1 MTSDRPFAASSPST
15 APSPDHMLLG
25 MQFGNGC
32 GSQPHAWRAPGT
44 PADAFMDFDVQVR
57 HAQAAERG
65 LFDFLF
71 LPDFLDLQA
80 DLSHEAPMITLE
92 PLLTLAAVARGT
104 ARIGLV
110 TTASTTYNDAYT
122 LARQFKT
129 LDVMSRGR
137 AGWNAVPSSGEA
149 TAANDGRTAPE
160 RTEKYER
167 LHEMVQVVQG
177 LWGSWGEDALVADQ
191 ASGRFADP
199 AQVRPIGM
207 RGRHVA
213 SRGPLP
219 IPPSPQGQPVIFQ
232 AGGGG
237 NGLEVAGRYA
247 NGVIGAVFSIE
258 DARAQRTALRQAA
271 ADAGRNPDEVKFFA
285 GIMPALGA
293 TVRDAVDRRL
303 ALGKDLFP
311 QRVGYLGMMLG
322 LPLGPEHLDRPLS
335 ADQLAVAR
343 PHPGDPRSER
353 ALAVAREGWTVR
365 EVLAHGVIDYH
376 PTPVGPAEVVAD
388 HLQEWFE
395 AGAVDGFWVSIDVY
409 QDGIDAFVD
418 QVVPEL
424 QRRGLYKTEY
434 AGATLRENLGVPH
447 QYGLDPRLG

>member
-1 MTSDRPFAASSPST
+1 MSTSAN
-15 APSPDHMLLG
+15 PDHMLLG
-25 MQFGNGC
+25 MHFGNGF
-32 GSQPHAWRAPGT
+32 GAQPQAWRADGVPVDSFT
-44 PADAFMDFDVQVR
+44 DVDVQVR

-71 LPDFLDLQA
+71 LPDFLHLQA
-80 DLSHEAPMITLE
+80 DLDHEPSMLTLE
-92 PLLTLAAVARGT
+92 PLLTLAAVARAT
-104 ARIGLV
+104 ERIGLV
-110 TTASTTYNDAYT
+110 TTASTSYNDAYT

-129 LDVMSRGR
+129 LDVMSHGR

-149 TAANDGRTAPE
+149 TAANYGRPALG

-177 LWGSWGEDALVADQ
+177 LWGSWGEDAFIGDQ
-191 ASGRFADP
+191 SSGRFADA
-199 AQVRPIGM
+199 AQVQPIGM
-207 RGRHVA
+207 QGRHVG

-219 IPPSPQGQPVIFQ
+219 IPPSAQGQPVIFQ

-237 NGLEVAGRYA
+237 NGLQVAGRYA

-258 DARAQRTALRQAA
+258 DARAERAALRQAA
-271 ADAGRNPDEVKFFA
+271 ADAGRDPDEIKFFA
-285 GIMPALGA
+285 GVMPALGD

-303 ALGKDLFP
+303 ALGKDVLP

-322 LPLGPEHLDRPLS
+322 LSLGPEHLDRPLS
-335 ADQLAVAR
+335 PDQLAVAR

-376 PTPVGPAEVVAD
+376 PTPVGPAEVTAD
-388 HLQEWFE
+388 HMQEWFE

-409 QDGIDAFVD
+409 ENGIDEFVD

-434 AGATLRENLGVPH
+434 AGSTLRENLGVPH